1 MNIDPV
7 DPIIA
12 AVAPILRARLLTLA
26 RRQDEMAAAEAAST
40 PYWMPQPA
48 TVHGRRRAADA
59 LRAEADRL
67 LAAC

>member
-7 DPIIA
+7 DPTI
-12 AVAPILRARLLTLA
+12 APILRARLLILA
-26 RRQDEMAAAEAAST
+26 RRQDEMAADEAAST
-40 PYWMPQPA
+40 PYWKPQPA

-67 LAAC
+67 LAAS